1 VAKVEKLQEFKETVL
16 TINKHIRWLHY
27 AYLASY
33 FEITKKFNVPLV
45 NYYYFQRKRGRIRD
59 ETTITKSSKRGQKKQ
74 CVISLADVK
83 YPLQRLC
90 VM

>member
-1 VAKVEKLQEFKETVL
+1 VEKLQEFKETVL
-16 TINKHIRWLHY
+16 TINRHIQWFY
-27 AYLASY
+27 CAYLVSY
-33 FEITKKFNVPLV
+33 FEITTKKFNLPLV
-45 NYYYFQRKRGRIRD
+45 NYYNFQRKRGRIRD